1 MPFAFPGDELNEA
14 EEEGGG
20 KRRAEKRAASVRKQ
34 ARIHLYLLL
43 MDGCI
48 EYRGGESLLLKLQQ
62 QPRARCKD
70 AMLNLIFAS
79 SLSFHLRVFHIPF
92 LPL

>member
-34 ARIHLYLLL
+34 AA
-43 MDGCI
+43 GK
-48 EYRGGESLLLKLQQ
+48 S
-62 QPRARCKD
+62 P
-70 AMLNLIFAS
+70 
-79 SLSFHLRVFHIPF
+79 SLSPSNGWMYRI
-92 LPL
+92 